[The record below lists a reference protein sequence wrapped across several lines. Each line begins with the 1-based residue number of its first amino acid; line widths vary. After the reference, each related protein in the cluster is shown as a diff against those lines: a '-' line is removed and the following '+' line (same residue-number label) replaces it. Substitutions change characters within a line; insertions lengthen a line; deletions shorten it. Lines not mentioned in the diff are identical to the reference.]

1 MYNRRDIAGSI
12 LKKDKKS
19 AFNKAFVKSLP
30 IMCSYL
36 FVSMAYGMMM
46 EESGFHWY
54 YSLFAS
60 LTIYT
65 GAFQFVLITF
75 LSNTASIATIAV
87 TALLMN
93 SRQTFYSLTFVK
105 EFKRMGRRKLY
116 MIHTMTD
123 ETYAVNCTLDENEPE
138 HDDEMFFVALL
149 SRCYWMAGAVA
160 GGVIGQLIPFSLD
173 GIDFCMTALF
183 VIIFIDQWEKADS
196 HIPAITGI
204 AAAIL
209 CLYAFGTTAFML
221 PSLILVSGILV
232 CLNMRRPACEAAD
245 NTGNTGRETQR

>member
-1 MYNRRDIAGSI
+1 
-12 LKKDKKS
+12 
-19 AFNKAFVKSLP
+19 
-30 IMCSYL
+30 
-36 FVSMAYGMMM
+36 
-46 EESGFHWY
+46 
-54 YSLFAS
+54 
-60 LTIYT
+60 
-65 GAFQFVLITF
+65 
-75 LSNTASIATIAV
+75 
-87 TALLMN
+87 
-93 SRQTFYSLTFVK
+93 
-105 EFKRMGRRKLY
+105 
-116 MIHTMTD
+116 
-123 ETYAVNCTLDENEPE
+123 
-138 HDDEMFFVALL
+138 
-149 SRCYWMAGAVA
+149 MAGAVA

-232 CLNMRRPACEAAD
+232 CLNMRRPAREAAD